1 MQRLR
6 RLQPGPTSTLNAYPG
21 RSRTSKTEE
30 MGYYQTHFTCN
41 LVSVC
46 VVLFYTVRFASPV
59 SSILRST
66 ARFEDNASDNKSETM
81 MMFCQWLVENGVFK
95 KIKICYLIVG
105 HTHEDIGTFFLFFLI
120 CYS

>member
-1 MQRLR
+1 
-6 RLQPGPTSTLNAYPG
+6 
-21 RSRTSKTEE
+21 

-46 VVLFYTVRFASPV
+46 VVLFYTVRFA
-59 SSILRST
+59 T